1 MSARVKSTFVSS
13 SVRNPYSIGVRD
25 LLHRPGEMREESL
38 TVDTPEKLGEGLI
51 GVDAGTPL
59 ELDLRLE
66 SVHEGILVSG
76 EVSTVATGVCGR
88 CLIDIA
94 QSVQVDFQE
103 LFAYSSGEA
112 FDFEVHDDHV
122 DLEPLVR
129 DAVVLSLPFQPV
141 CRPDCPGLDPE
152 TGERLADLPDRE
164 PTKTIDPRWSALAEF
179 PASEDAA
186 GAAGTT
192 ESSTTGLTG
201 SRDREE

>member
-1 MSARVKSTFVSS
+1 M
-13 SVRNPYSIGVRD
+13 RNPYSVNVRD

-38 TVDTPEKLGEGLI
+38 VVDSPEKLGEGLI
-51 GVDAGTPL
+51 SVDAGTAVD
-59 ELDLRLE
+59 LDLRLE
-66 SVHEGILVSG
+66 SVHEGVLVSG

-94 QSVQVDFQE
+94 ESVQVDFQE

-164 PTKTIDPRWSALAEF
+164 PTKTTDPRWAALADF
-179 PASEDAA
+179 PASDDVA
-186 GAAGTT
+186 GPAG
-192 ESSTTGLTG
+192 SP
-201 SRDREE
+201 DREE